1 MIAVNLDI
9 GVSLRTSKYNLLYK
23 YQSGFRPGHS
33 TTYQLIDIFHHIC
46 QSFDAKQHSC
56 MIICDISKAFDKAW
70 HRGLLFKLRQNGI
83 KGKLL
88 TWISNYLTDRKQKV
102 QINSATSPLL
112 TVNAG
117 VPQGSVL
124 GPLLFLVYVNDIA
137 ENLLSLVRLFADDSS
152 LFFSATNLKDIE
164 GIINHDLAF
173 IASWAKKWLVD
184 FNPIKT
190 VAMLFSLRPVDYL
203 PTFIFDNT
211 NISFVDNHKH
221 LCVTF
226 SCNGQWK
233 THIDNILNSAY
244 KTLGIMR
251 KLKYR
256 FSRQALNQM
265 YISYIRPTI
274 EYSSIVWDG
283 CSDQDKTALE
293 RLQNEAARIVTG
305 LTRSTSLENLYTE
318 CGWHS
323 LAKRFFQ
330 KMCFMYKCCNNLVP
344 DYISDNIPP
353 FVREISNYPLR
364 NRANLTNIYTRTEIS
379 NKSCVPSSVSYWNE
393 LQSDLR
399 ESDTFLTFRHKFKE
413 NILGDIKIP
422 SFYMKGNRKWSV
434 IHARIRNKCSDLKY
448 DLSQNHLTDDKRCV
462 CGNLEE
468 NALHFFFECENYT
481 NLRLTMFRQTR
492 QYHPLS
498 LNTLLYGKTTL
509 SDNDNCFLFQAVQQ
523 YIKDSG
529 RF

>member
-1 MIAVNLDI
+1 MSSLDDSQAELPPLTELTDSSIDNIEITEDEVIDVIVNLDPNKASGPDLI
-9 GVSLRTSKYNLLYK
+9 SNKMLKRVSKTVAKPLCIIFNRSLQEGIFPDKWKQGNLVPIFKKGEKSIPSNYRPVSLLSNLGKIQERIIFKHLYNHLYSNNLLYK

-56 MIICDISKAFDKAW
+56 MIFCDISKAFDKVW

-102 QINSATSPLL
+102 QINSATSPFL

-221 LCVTF
+221 LGVTF

-323 LAKRFFQ
+323 LAKRRFFS
-330 KMCFMYKCCNNLVP
+330 KNV
-344 DYISDNIPP
+344 
-353 FVREISNYPLR
+353 
-364 NRANLTNIYTRTEIS
+364 
-379 NKSCVPSSVSYWNE
+379 
-393 LQSDLR
+393 
-399 ESDTFLTFRHKFKE
+399 
-413 NILGDIKIP
+413 
-422 SFYMKGNRKWSV
+422 FYV
-434 IHARIRNKCSDLKY
+434 
-448 DLSQNHLTDDKRCV
+448 
-462 CGNLEE
+462 
-468 NALHFFFECENYT
+468 
-481 NLRLTMFRQTR
+481 
-492 QYHPLS
+492 
-498 LNTLLYGKTTL
+498 
-509 SDNDNCFLFQAVQQ
+509 
-523 YIKDSG
+523 
-529 RF
+529 